1 MTRSFPDHPR
11 KTGLRK
17 QAWTLVF
24 LAFLGGCDAA
34 ERIARGG
41 VVGVNLADRAPPPG
55 LDAPW
60 GNLGQVPARPDR
72 PDPQM
77 RRALDASLV
86 ADRAA
91 AADPLG
97 PRATPAAAGQ
107 ALGGEV
113 PIPSG
118 PPARAALRAAPPVPW
133 GRAAR
138 PEPVPEIG
146 VAPALPMPDLLA
158 PAPPV
163 LR

>member
-1 MTRSFPDHPR
+1 M
-11 KTGLRK
+11 RK
-17 QAWTLVF
+17 QAWPLVF

-41 VVGVNLADRAPPPG
+41 LVGVNLPERAPPPG

-77 RRALDASLV
+77 RRALDAALASDRMAAVQPLAPRGV
-86 ADRAA
+86 AGGAGPALDGEPPVPGA
-91 AADPLG
+91 PP
-97 PRATPAAAGQ
+97 PRA
-107 ALGGEV
+107 
-113 PIPSG
+113 S
-118 PPARAALRAAPPVPW
+118 LRAAPAIPW
-133 GRAAR
+133 ARPAR

-158 PAPPV
+158 PAAPV